1 MKTRRLVV
9 IGLVIVTGTAGIL
22 GCYSQTAKDVAEG
35 AALDSATGVVS
46 VTGTSFEHHLVLRT
60 GNVAV
65 KLAVTP
71 SDSAAL
77 TNLAGVETRV
87 RGRSDDGVMHVA
99 SFTALSVDGKPV
111 VDGIIVVQSGRLFL
125 NTLTGMRAVGNPP
138 AKLREMVSAR
148 VWIGGPMDTGPNSYG
163 VIVPVVIKP

>member
-1 MKTRRLVV
+1 MKARKFVV
-9 IGLVIVTGTAGIL
+9 IGLVIVTGAAGIL
-22 GCYSQTAKDVAEG
+22 SCYRQTANDVAEG
-35 AALDSATGVVS
+35 AALDSATGIVS
-46 VTGTSFEHHLVLRT
+46 VNGTSFEHHLVLRT
-60 GNVAV
+60 GNMAV

-71 SDSAAL
+71 SDSVAL

-87 RGRSDDGVMHVA
+87 RGRSDDGVMHVQ

-111 VDGIIVVQSGRLFL
+111 VDGIIVDQSGKLFL
-125 NTLTGMRAVGNPP
+125 KTSSGLRAMGNPP

-148 VWIGGPMDTGPNSYG
+148 VWVGGPMETGPNNYG